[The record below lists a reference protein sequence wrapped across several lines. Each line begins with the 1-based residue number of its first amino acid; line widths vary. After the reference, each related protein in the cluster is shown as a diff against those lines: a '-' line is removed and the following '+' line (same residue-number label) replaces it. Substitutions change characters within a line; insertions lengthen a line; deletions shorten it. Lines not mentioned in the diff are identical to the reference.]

1 MIIDTHIHIIVNEI
15 TQKITKDPWS
25 PNTGYEN
32 GKPFVEFGGKRLNS
46 ALHEFVDVD
55 KILNKQTEAGIVEKI
70 SIAYV
75 NYSILN
81 FCYKVYAHYDR
92 NNSYKRNK

>member
-32 GKPFVEFGGKRLNS
+32 GKPFVEFGGKRLN
-46 ALHEFVDVD
+46 
-55 KILNKQTEAGIVEKI
+55 
-70 SIAYV
+70 
-75 NYSILN
+75 
-81 FCYKVYAHYDR
+81 
-92 NNSYKRNK
+92 